1 MENNF
6 IQNITNVFDKNFFTS
21 LTDYL
26 GVIYSSIFKD
36 IPKLYFIFYNNKKK
50 LDYKLSSKRLD
61 VRKDIG
67 CRYSNL
73 NFITKAIKDAEKDN
87 NIKIMPITANEW
99 YIIYRN
105 EETNTNFLISCLTVE
120 NDDNPDYFEYVYTNN
135 ITEAFKIIKKWF
147 KPIDHHEDVEFGIA
161 AINAGNSLYTTWYDY
176 PYKEIDI
183 NLNYNDDLPYDRI
196 CDLIEKEKSS
206 ELILL
211 YGEPGTGKSSLI
223 KHLICKYPDKD
234 FIFMD
239 GTLLACASQE
249 KLMAYFL
256 DNENTIF
263 ILEDCEKSLMNRDS
277 NYNPVMPVLLNMTDG
292 ILGDVLGTKFICT
305 FNTAL
310 SNIDTALLRKGRLS
324 LKYEFKKLN
333 KDKVKK
339 ILNDDSINK
348 DMTLADIYNIEEE
361 NDFSKRQTS
370 KMGF

>member
-1 MENNF
+1 M
-6 IQNITNVFDKNFFTS
+6 
-21 LTDYL
+21 
-26 GVIYSSIFKD
+26 
-36 IPKLYFIFYNNKKK
+36 
-50 LDYKLSSKRLD
+50 
-61 VRKDIG
+61 
-67 CRYSNL
+67 
-73 NFITKAIKDAEKDN
+73 
-87 NIKIMPITANEW
+87 
-99 YIIYRN
+99 
-105 EETNTNFLISCLTVE
+105 
-120 NDDNPDYFEYVYTNN
+120 
-135 ITEAFKIIKKWF
+135 
-147 KPIDHHEDVEFGIA
+147 
-161 AINAGNSLYTTWYDY
+161 
-176 PYKEIDI
+176 
-183 NLNYNDDLPYDRI
+183 
-196 CDLIEKEKSS
+196 
-206 ELILL
+206 L